1 MMQHNV
7 TVSKTIKALM
17 DEKKYQSTKDILL
30 TMNPADIAAVF
41 EELAEEAGLAPD
53 ALSSEL
59 TLMELD
65 GFVEARAG
73 RVYALKA

>member
-41 EELAEEAGLAPD
+41 EELGFDPAVMASPFITTIVD
-53 ALSSEL
+53 ALSL
-59 TLMELD
+59 LVY
-65 GFVEARAG
+65 FAFARALLFG
-73 RVYALKA
+73 